1 MNFLQKDIMQI
12 QFDINLQKTSSVVRK
27 QNINI
32 IFSFITTAY
41 KTFLICTN
49 GQRLLWKRTEIF
61 VRIWM
66 LNQL

>member
-32 IFSFITTAY
+32 IFSS
-41 KTFLICTN
+41 LP
-49 GQRLLWKRTEIF
+49 QRIKPF
-61 VRIWM
+61 
-66 LNQL
+66 

>member
-41 KTFLICTN
+41 KTFWFAQTANVCSENVL
-49 GQRLLWKRTEIF
+49 RYLLEYEC
-61 VRIWM
+61 
-66 LNQL
+66 